1 MASFG
6 LMVLFELVFWGIT
19 IAVIVK
25 AIRRSR
31 DKRGE
36 IKRSEASR
44 DNTVYGGSGQYAGRP
59 AGNAEYSGQRVSQS
73 KTAGKP
79 INSANRL
86 DEKPENMS
94 TTQYL
99 QKKADLDTQEH
110 AREDLEAQQQL
121 MRETGGAGVGERPV
135 EGTSCGP
142 DKMRVRCRYCG
153 ADNLLPRN
161 VRSKY
166 TCYFCR
172 EFL

>member
-1 MASFG
+1 MAIVGS
-6 LMVLFELVFWGIT
+6 LVIFEFIFWGIFFF
-19 IAVIVK
+19 AIVK
-25 AIRRSR
+25 AVRKAR
-31 DKRGE
+31 DKGAQ
-36 IKRSEASR
+36 IKRNEASR

-59 AGNAEYSGQRVSQS
+59 AANAEYSGQRVSQS

-79 INSANRL
+79 ISSANRL
-86 DEKPENMS
+86 DEKPEDMS

-153 ADNLLPRN
+153 ADNLLPRSG
-161 VRSKY
+161 RSKY